1 MDGGWGV
8 AAWGRKSCRALV
20 CVRAL
25 LGLHLSCRNSE
36 EQPNDQ
42 KHICGHKIAP
52 PRSTF
57 AVRSR
62 LASLQMAEVVKSKLI
77 ATPSPITKRPKRRV
91 RVVGKGAA
99 GLRPHLIALL
109 LLAPAA
115 SGLGCASQDQATKA
129 AEHAG
134 MESEDDATCRQ
145 KGAAGSP
152 AYVDCRK
159 SLAAEKAKQGA
170 VQEQKRRDFD
180 RVLGAGTDGQ
190 SNY

>member
-1 MDGGWGV
+1 
-8 AAWGRKSCRALV
+8 
-20 CVRAL
+20 
-25 LGLHLSCRNSE
+25 
-36 EQPNDQ
+36 
-42 KHICGHKIAP
+42 
-52 PRSTF
+52 
-57 AVRSR
+57 
-62 LASLQMAEVVKSKLI
+62 MAEAVKSKLI

-91 RVVGKGAA
+91 RVVRKGAA

-129 AEHAG
+129 AEHAA

-159 SLAAEKAKQGA
+159 SLAEEKAKQGA

>member
-1 MDGGWGV
+1 MDRRNWIGCLSLPVPRG
-8 AAWGRKSCRALV
+8 KS
-20 CVRAL
+20 
-25 LGLHLSCRNSE
+25 
-36 EQPNDQ
+36 EQEP
-42 KHICGHKIAP
+42 KHQEHIFDHRDCAP
-52 PRSTF
+52 PRSTL
-57 AVRSR
+57 ASRSR
-62 LASLQMAEVVKSKLI
+62 IASLQMAEAVKSKLI

-91 RVVGKGAA
+91 RVVRKGAA
-99 GLRPHLIALL
+99 GLRSHLIALL

-129 AEHAG
+129 AEHAA

-145 KGAAGSP
+145 KGAEGSP

-159 SLAAEKAKQGA
+159 SLAEAKVKQGA